1 MGGVDTDVV
10 AGVVVDNGIVVRV
23 VDVGVGIGIG
33 VGVVDLGVSV
43 DVGVGVDDEPVKLED
58 ETLRLTGAGLET
70 DGVSVLTPDPVTE
83 IFKLVGV
90 ALVDVGCG
98 SADEVDG
105 GLSFVL
111 I

>member
-10 AGVVVDNGIVVRV
+10 AGVVVDNGVVVRV
-23 VDVGVGIGIG
+23 VDVGVGIG
-33 VGVVDLGVSV
+33 VGVVDLGVGV